1 VSVLGKLR
9 GLARAGG
16 AVMTVDQ
23 LVFSAI
29 AFALQAAAIPVST
42 DAEFGVLSL
51 VMMIQTGQWYVGRA
65 LASEPMVVSRTAA
78 GGRLDRLRG
87 SAATA
92 LGLGL
97 VVGLAAAGIGLALD
111 GPARTLLLIQ
121 AVASPF
127 LAVLDH
133 SRYVTYGRGKPL
145 QALALDGAWLVL
157 FGIGVAVVAV
167 MGGSSGISAYLIWA
181 GTGIVVAL
189 AAVVVTGVSPLALRG
204 VRGWVVEQRRL
215 IPGFLVDAT
224 YLAAGTYATFAV
236 AIWAVGLDDFGLLRK
251 AFTPVTALT
260 VLFVGIGN
268 AMLAHLA
275 GRSPREVVRTPLKVL
290 VLAGVISTLCAL
302 AVLVAPAG
310 LMTTVLQ
317 TDWSKVLPLVLILLV
332 YAFFLASGQTAM
344 VAAKA
349 TGRAWL
355 GPRVRT
361 VELACELILVATFGL
376 WLGVTGVAVGMAT
389 AWLIAAGLSWYG
401 LLRHAKTDEA
411 AHQAATT
418 ATTV

>member
-1 VSVLGKLR
+1 
-9 GLARAGG
+9 
-16 AVMTVDQ
+16 
-23 LVFSAI
+23 
-29 AFALQAAAIPVST
+29 VST
-42 DAEFGVLSL
+42 DAEFGVLTL

-65 LASEPMVVSRTAA
+65 LASEPMVVTRTAA
-78 GGRLDRLRG
+78 AGEPDRLRG
-87 SAATA
+87 PAATA

-97 VVGLAAAGIGLALD
+97 VVGLAAMGVGLALD

-133 SRYVTYGRGKPL
+133 SRFVTYGRGRPL

-157 FGIGVAVVAV
+157 FGLGVTGVAIFGGSTGVTAYLVWAASGIVVSLVAV
-167 MGGSSGISAYLIWA
+167 MR
-181 GTGIVVAL
+181 TG
-189 AAVVVTGVSPLALRG
+189 SPLALGRI
-204 VRGWVVEQRRL
+204 RGWIVEQRKL
-215 IPGFLVDAT
+215 IPGFLIDAT

-275 GRSPREVVRTPLKVL
+275 GRSPREVIRTPAKVL
-290 VLAGVISTLCAL
+290 VLAAAISAVCAV
-302 AVLVAPAG
+302 AVLLAPAG
-310 LMTTVLQ
+310 LMTSVLQ
-317 TDWSKVLPLVLILLV
+317 TDWAKVLPLVLILLV
-332 YAFFLASGQTAM
+332 YAFLLASGQTAM

-349 TGRAWL
+349 TGKAWL

-361 VELACELILVATFGL
+361 AQLACELVLVATFGL
-376 WLGVTGVAVGMAT
+376 WFGVTGVATGMAT
-389 AWLIAAGLSWYG
+389 AWLIAAGLAWQG
-401 LLRHAKTDEA
+401 LLRHAKSDA
-411 AHQAATT
+411 ATHQATT
-418 ATTV
+418 ATVS